1 MLPLVVRFDIFGQC
15 TRDPN
20 GALLGCVDLRTA
32 GFLRSAVPSYWLWQ
46 SQQDL
51 QLSNRPLTDSCN
63 GCNGYPL
70 DSLSLSALLILLVR
84 RWFKWIVTTMIDW
97 AEEGT
102 FHTGVCFSRIVTPTF
117 LNFP

>member
-1 MLPLVVRFDIFGQC
+1 MHVIGIFCAPLVVRFDIFGQC

-20 GALLGCVDLRTA
+20 GTLLGCFDPRSA

-63 GCNGYPL
+63 GCNGCPV
-70 DSLSLSALLILLVR
+70 DFTGASLVQVDRHHHDRL
-84 RWFKWIVTTMIDW
+84 
-97 AEEGT
+97 G
-102 FHTGVCFSRIVTPTF
+102 
-117 LNFP
+117 